1 MDALVHNFKQLR
13 SQIRPETKAMAM
25 IKADAYGCGDLEVA
39 KTLAHHHCDYFGV
52 AVTDEGVELRK
63 AGIASKI
70 IVMDPEPSCFERLIA
85 YNLEPEIYSF
95 RLLSEF
101 AKEADRQGV
110 PDYPVHIKIDTG
122 MHRLGF
128 MPEEAGL
135 LAACL
140 KSMPTVKVAS
150 VFSHLAA
157 ADDPA
162 YDDFTIGQLKKFEQC
177 TGILEQTLGYGFI
190 RHILNTAGTWR
201 FPEYQMEM
209 VRMGI
214 GLYGVGLSPEN
225 DIRNIATLKTIILQI
240 KQVRKNETV
249 GYNRNGVLDR
259 DSLIAAIPIGYAD
272 GLDRAFGNRKG
283 YALVH
288 GQKAPF
294 IGNICMDVCM
304 IDVTDIAGVQEGDEV
319 VIFGDKLPVSELA
332 EKTGTIP
339 YEILTKVSK
348 RVKRVYI
355 SD

>member
-1 MDALVHNFKQLR
+1 
-13 SQIRPETKAMAM
+13 
-25 IKADAYGCGDLEVA
+25 
-39 KTLAHHHCDYFGV
+39 
-52 AVTDEGVELRK
+52 
-63 AGIASKI
+63 
-70 IVMDPEPSCFERLIA
+70 
-85 YNLEPEIYSF
+85 
-95 RLLSEF
+95 
-101 AKEADRQGV
+101 
-110 PDYPVHIKIDTG
+110 
-122 MHRLGF
+122 
-128 MPEEAGL
+128 
-135 LAACL
+135 
-140 KSMPTVKVAS
+140 
-150 VFSHLAA
+150 
-157 ADDPA
+157 
-162 YDDFTIGQLKKFEQC
+162 
-177 TGILEQTLGYGFI
+177 
-190 RHILNTAGTWR
+190 
-201 FPEYQMEM
+201 
-209 VRMGI
+209 MGI